1 VFAFQSVAFRSR
13 YESVGSTNRGNFLEI
28 LDMVVSYNEK
38 IVEVIARVPKNVSYT
53 SPMIRKE
60 IIHVFSTKVKKTIRE
75 EIGDAY
81 FCIITDEARDE
92 SMKKQMTIVFRFVIK
107 YVFVNFFGLVL
118 VSNTAALTLK
128 KIGHILYYLIIS

>member
-75 EIGDAY
+75 EIGDLHNY
-81 FCIITDEARDE
+81 
-92 SMKKQMTIVFRFVIK
+92 
-107 YVFVNFFGLVL
+107 
-118 VSNTAALTLK
+118 
-128 KIGHILYYLIIS
+128 

>member
-1 VFAFQSVAFRSR
+1 
-13 YESVGSTNRGNFLEI
+13 
-28 LDMVVSYNEK
+28 
-38 IVEVIARVPKNVSYT
+38 
-53 SPMIRKE
+53 MIRKE